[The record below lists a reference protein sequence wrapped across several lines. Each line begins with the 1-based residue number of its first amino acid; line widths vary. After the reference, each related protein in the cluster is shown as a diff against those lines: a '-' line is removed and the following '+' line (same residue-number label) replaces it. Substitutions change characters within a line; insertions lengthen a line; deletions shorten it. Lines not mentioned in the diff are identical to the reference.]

1 MNFSSAA
8 KKNIFPSLDKSFSIQ
23 SRKSLFQQNQKY
35 LLLLK
40 EEIEDKF
47 DNVHMFVINDF
58 LDESKFD
65 IRSIDVLIE
74 MTYREFDSFVDSGM
88 LFEFYSDNINYFFSV
103 GDMIFSYDKEQKN
116 FTKAQLEI
124 ENKATI

>member
-1 MNFSSAA
+1 MNFNAAA
-8 KKNIFPSLDKSFSIQ
+8 KKNIFPSLEKSLSIP

-40 EEIEDKF
+40 EEIQDRF
-47 DNVHMFVINDF
+47 DNVSMYIINDF
-58 LDESKFD
+58 LDESKFN

-88 LFEFYSDNINYFFSV
+88 LFEFYSDDVNYFFSV
-103 GDMIFSYDKEQKN
+103 GDSMFSYDKEQKN
-116 FTKAQLEI
+116 YTKVQLAI
-124 ENKATI
+124 ENKTAI